1 MLDKGLISNYII
13 PMKTNHIISLISK
26 IRDNANR
33 LIIHELKA
41 RNISGLAPSHGDIL
55 MLLFHLDTVSMR
67 EIAKRIG
74 RDKSTVT
81 ALIKKLID
89 IGYVEKRQD
98 PTDNRITLI
107 RLTKAG
113 RTLKQGFDEISES
126 LLAKVYRGFSEKE
139 KEVIIHGLEKINKNL

>member
-1 MLDKGLISNYII
+1 
-13 PMKTNHIISLISK
+13 
-26 IRDNANR
+26 
-33 LIIHELKA
+33 
-41 RNISGLAPSHGDIL
+41 
-55 MLLFHLDTVSMR
+55 MR

-107 RLTKAG
+107 KLTKAG